1 MIFEVELKTV
11 IIQLVWRLIKEALN
25 SSPRRSS
32 EQVGLMTTFHFN
44 RSLIDFIYVLHSKP
58 PHSKIGL
65 IPFVLVWTNKHVVV
79 PSLTNL
85 E

>member
-1 MIFEVELKTV
+1 MISEVELKTV

-58 PHSKIGL
+58 PHSRGFFYL
-65 IPFVLVWTNKHVVV
+65 W
-79 PSLTNL
+79 S
-85 E
+85 